1 MCCTELNVVIS
12 LKERLDGDLKDAMRN
27 KDSIRR
33 TVLRTIISEIRNAEI
48 AKQEAL
54 DDEGIMVVIT
64 KQAQQRRDSIEA
76 FKSASRSDLVEN
88 ESEELKIIS
97 GYLPEQ
103 LSEDEI
109 SVVITEVIS
118 QVEAKGFSDMGKV
131 MKEIMQRIR
140 GRADGKAISAIVTSR
155 LREM

>member
-1 MCCTELNVVIS
+1 MVIS

-109 SVVITEVIS
+109 EVVITEVIS
-118 QVEAKGFSDMGKV
+118 QVEAKGSSDMGKV
-131 MKEIMQRIR
+131 MKEIMQRVR
-140 GRADGKAISAIVTSR
+140 GRADGKMVSAIVTSR
-155 LREM
+155 LKEM

>member
-1 MCCTELNVVIS
+1 MAIS

-54 DDEGIMVVIT
+54 DDEGVLVVIT

-76 FKSASRSDLVEN
+76 FKIASRSDLVES
-88 ESEELKIIS
+88 ESAELKIIS

-109 SVVITEVIS
+109 EVVITEVIS
-118 QVEAKGFSDMGKV
+118 QVEAKGSSDMGKV
-131 MKEIMQRIR
+131 MKEIMQRVR
-140 GRADGKAISAIVTSR
+140 GRADGKMVSAIVTSR
-155 LREM
+155 LKEM

>member
-1 MCCTELNVVIS
+1 MAIS

-54 DDEGIMVVIT
+54 DDEGVLVVMT

-76 FKSASRSDLVEN
+76 FKSASRSDLVES
-88 ESEELKIIS
+88 ESAELKIIS

-103 LSEDEI
+103 LSVDEI
-109 SVVITEVIS
+109 EVVITEVIS
-118 QVEAKGFSDMGKV
+118 QVDAKGSSDMGKV
-131 MKEIMQRIR
+131 MKEIMQRVR
-140 GRADGKAISAIVTSR
+140 GRADGKMVSAIVTSR
-155 LREM
+155 LKEM

>member
-1 MCCTELNVVIS
+1 MAIS

-54 DDEGIMVVIT
+54 DDEGVLVVMT

-76 FKSASRSDLVEN
+76 FKAASRSDLVES
-88 ESEELKIIS
+88 ESAELKIIS
-97 GYLPEQ
+97 EYLPEQ

-109 SVVITEVIS
+109 EVVITEVIS
-118 QVEAKGFSDMGKV
+118 QVEAKGSSDMGKV
-131 MKEIMQRIR
+131 MKEIMQRVR
-140 GRADGKAISAIVTSR
+140 GRADGKMVSAIVTSR
-155 LREM
+155 LKEM

>member
-1 MCCTELNVVIS
+1 MAIS

-54 DDEGIMVVIT
+54 DDEGVLVVMT

-76 FKSASRSDLVEN
+76 FKSASRSDLVES
-88 ESEELKIIS
+88 ESAELKIIS

-109 SVVITEVIS
+109 EVVITEVIS
-118 QVEAKGFSDMGKV
+118 QVEAKGSSDMGKV
-131 MKEIMQRIR
+131 MKEVMQRVR
-140 GRADGKAISAIVTSR
+140 GRADGKMVSAIVTSR
-155 LREM
+155 LKEM

>member
-1 MCCTELNVVIS
+1 MAIS

-54 DDEGIMVVIT
+54 DDEGVLVVMT

-76 FKSASRSDLVEN
+76 FKSASRSDLVES
-88 ESEELKIIS
+88 ESAELKIIS

-109 SVVITEVIS
+109 EVVITEVIS
-118 QVEAKGFSDMGKV
+118 QVEAKGSSDMGKV
-131 MKEIMQRIR
+131 MKEVMQRGR
-140 GRADGKAISAIVTSR
+140 GRADGKMVSAIVTSR
-155 LREM
+155 LKEM

>member
-1 MCCTELNVVIS
+1 VAIS

-54 DDEGIMVVIT
+54 DDEGVLVVMT

-76 FKSASRSDLVEN
+76 FKAASRSDLVES
-88 ESEELKIIS
+88 ESAELKIIS

-109 SVVITEVIS
+109 EVVITEVIS
-118 QVEAKGFSDMGKV
+118 QVEAKGSSDMGKV
-131 MKEIMQRIR
+131 MKEIMQRVR
-140 GRADGKAISAIVTSR
+140 GRADGKMVSAIVTSR
-155 LREM
+155 LKEM

>member
-1 MCCTELNVVIS
+1 MAIS

-48 AKQEAL
+48 AEQEAL
-54 DDEGIMVVIT
+54 DDEGVLVVMT

-76 FKSASRSDLVEN
+76 FKSASRSDLVES
-88 ESEELKIIS
+88 ESAELKIIS

-109 SVVITEVIS
+109 EVVITEVIS
-118 QVEAKGFSDMGKV
+118 QVEAKGSSDMGKV
-131 MKEIMQRIR
+131 MKEIMQRVR
-140 GRADGKAISAIVTSR
+140 GRADGKMVSAIVTSR
-155 LREM
+155 LKEM

>member
-1 MCCTELNVVIS
+1 MVIS

>member
-1 MCCTELNVVIS
+1 MAIS

-54 DDEGIMVVIT
+54 NDEGVLVVMT

-76 FKSASRSDLVEN
+76 FKSASRSDLVE
-88 ESEELKIIS
+88 SEAAELKIIS

-109 SVVITEVIS
+109 EVVITEVIS
-118 QVEAKGFSDMGKV
+118 QVEAKGSSDMGKV
-131 MKEIMQRIR
+131 MKEIMQRVR
-140 GRADGKAISAIVTSR
+140 GRADGKMVSAIVTSR
-155 LREM
+155 LKEM

>member
-1 MCCTELNVVIS
+1 MAIS

-54 DDEGIMVVIT
+54 DDEGVLVVMT

-76 FKSASRSDLVEN
+76 FKAASRSDLVES
-88 ESEELKIIS
+88 ESAELKIIS

-109 SVVITEVIS
+109 EVVITEVIS
-118 QVEAKGFSDMGKV
+118 QVEAKGSSAMGKV
-131 MKEIMQRIR
+131 MKEIMQRVR
-140 GRADGKAISAIVTSR
+140 GRADGKMVSAIVTSR
-155 LREM
+155 LKEM

>member
-1 MCCTELNVVIS
+1 MAIS
-12 LKERLDGDLKDAMRN
+12 LKERLDGDLKYAMRN

-48 AKQEAL
+48 AKQKTL
-54 DDEGIMVVIT
+54 DDEGILVVMT

-88 ESEELKIIS
+88 ESAELKIIS
-97 GYLPEQ
+97 EYLPEQ

-109 SVVITEVIS
+109 SIVITEVIN
-118 QVEAKGFSDMGKV
+118 QVEAKGLSDMGKV

-140 GRADGKAISAIVTSR
+140 GRADGKVVSAIVTSR
-155 LREM
+155 LQEM

>member
-1 MCCTELNVVIS
+1 VVIS

-54 DDEGIMVVIT
+54 DDEGVLVVMT

-76 FKSASRSDLVEN
+76 FKAASRSDLVES
-88 ESEELKIIS
+88 ESAELKIIS

-109 SVVITEVIS
+109 EVVITEVIS
-118 QVEAKGFSDMGKV
+118 QVEAKGSSDMGKV
-131 MKEIMQRIR
+131 MKEIMQRVR
-140 GRADGKAISAIVTSR
+140 GRADGKMVSAIVTSR
-155 LREM
+155 LKEM

>member
-1 MCCTELNVVIS
+1 MTIS

-54 DDEGIMVVIT
+54 DDEGVLVVMT

-76 FKSASRSDLVEN
+76 FKSASRSDLVES
-88 ESEELKIIS
+88 ESAELKIIS

-109 SVVITEVIS
+109 EVVITEVIS
-118 QVEAKGFSDMGKV
+118 QVEAKGSSDMGKV
-131 MKEIMQRIR
+131 MKEVMQRVR
-140 GRADGKAISAIVTSR
+140 GRADGKMVSAIVTSR
-155 LREM
+155 LKEM

>member
-1 MCCTELNVVIS
+1 MELNVATS

-27 KDSIRR
+27 KDSVRR

-54 DDEGIMVVIT
+54 DDEGVLVVMT

-76 FKSASRSDLVEN
+76 FKSASRSDLVES
-88 ESEELKIIS
+88 ESAELKIIS

-109 SVVITEVIS
+109 EVVITEVIS

-140 GRADGKAISAIVTSR
+140 GRADGKMVSSIVTSR
-155 LREM
+155 LKEM

>member
-1 MCCTELNVVIS
+1 MAIS

-54 DDEGIMVVIT
+54 DDEGVLVVMT

-76 FKSASRSDLVEN
+76 FKSASRSDLVES
-88 ESEELKIIS
+88 ESAELKIIS

-109 SVVITEVIS
+109 EVVITEVIS

-131 MKEIMQRIR
+131 MKEIMQRVR
-140 GRADGKAISAIVTSR
+140 GRADGKMVSAIVTSR
-155 LREM
+155 LKEM

>member
-1 MCCTELNVVIS
+1 MAIS

-54 DDEGIMVVIT
+54 DDEGVLVVMT

-76 FKSASRSDLVEN
+76 FKIASRSDLVES
-88 ESEELKIIS
+88 ESAELKIIS

-109 SVVITEVIS
+109 EVVITEVIS
-118 QVEAKGFSDMGKV
+118 QVEAKGSSAMGKV
-131 MKEIMQRIR
+131 MKEIMQRVR
-140 GRADGKAISAIVTSR
+140 GRADGKMVSAIVTSR
-155 LREM
+155 LKEM

>member
-1 MCCTELNVVIS
+1 MAIS

-27 KDSIRR
+27 KDSVRR

-54 DDEGIMVVIT
+54 DDEGVLVVMT

-76 FKSASRSDLVEN
+76 FKTASRSDLVES
-88 ESEELKIIS
+88 ESAELKIIS

-109 SVVITEVIS
+109 EVVITEVIS

-140 GRADGKAISAIVTSR
+140 GRADGKMVSAIVTSR
-155 LREM
+155 LKDM

>member
-1 MCCTELNVVIS
+1 MAIS

-48 AKQEAL
+48 AEQEVL
-54 DDEGIMVVIT
+54 DDEGVLVVMT

-76 FKSASRSDLVEN
+76 FKSASRSDLVES
-88 ESEELKIIS
+88 ESAELKIIS

-109 SVVITEVIS
+109 EVVITEVIS
-118 QVEAKGFSDMGKV
+118 QVEAKGSSDMGKV
-131 MKEIMQRIR
+131 MKEVMQRVR
-140 GRADGKAISAIVTSR
+140 GRADGKMVSAIVTSR
-155 LREM
+155 LKEM

>member
-1 MCCTELNVVIS
+1 MTIS

-27 KDSIRR
+27 KDSVRR

-54 DDEGIMVVIT
+54 DDEGVLVVMT

-76 FKSASRSDLVEN
+76 FKSASRSDLVES
-88 ESEELKIIS
+88 ESAELKIIS

-109 SVVITEVIS
+109 EVVITEVIS

-140 GRADGKAISAIVTSR
+140 GRADGKMVSAIVTSR
-155 LREM
+155 LKEM

>member
-1 MCCTELNVVIS
+1 MAIS

-48 AKQEAL
+48 AEQEVL
-54 DDEGIMVVIT
+54 DDEGVLVVMT

-76 FKSASRSDLVEN
+76 FKAASRSDLVES
-88 ESEELKIIS
+88 ESAELKIIS

-109 SVVITEVIS
+109 EVVITEVIS
-118 QVEAKGFSDMGKV
+118 QVEAKGSSDMGKV
-131 MKEIMQRIR
+131 MKEIMQRVR
-140 GRADGKAISAIVTSR
+140 GRADGKMVSAIVTSR
-155 LREM
+155 LKEM

>member
-1 MCCTELNVVIS
+1 MAIS

-54 DDEGIMVVIT
+54 DDEGVLVVMT

-76 FKSASRSDLVEN
+76 FKIASRSDLVES
-88 ESEELKIIS
+88 ESAELKIIS

-109 SVVITEVIS
+109 EVVITEVIS
-118 QVEAKGFSDMGKV
+118 QVEAKGSSDMGKV
-131 MKEIMQRIR
+131 MKEIMQRVR
-140 GRADGKAISAIVTSR
+140 GRADGKMVSAIVTSR
-155 LREM
+155 LKEM

>member
-1 MCCTELNVVIS
+1 MVIS

-54 DDEGIMVVIT
+54 DDEGVLVVMT

-76 FKSASRSDLVEN
+76 FKAASRSDLVES
-88 ESEELKIIS
+88 ESAELKIIS

-109 SVVITEVIS
+109 EVVITEVIS
-118 QVEAKGFSDMGKV
+118 QVEAKGSSDMGKV
-131 MKEIMQRIR
+131 MKEVMQRVR
-140 GRADGKAISAIVTSR
+140 GRADGKMVSAIVTSR
-155 LREM
+155 LKEM

>member
-1 MCCTELNVVIS
+1 MVIS

-48 AKQEAL
+48 AEQEAL
-54 DDEGIMVVIT
+54 DDEGVLVVMT

-76 FKSASRSDLVEN
+76 FKSASRSDLVES
-88 ESEELKIIS
+88 ESAELKIIS

-109 SVVITEVIS
+109 EVVITEVIS
-118 QVEAKGFSDMGKV
+118 QVEAKGSSDMGKV
-131 MKEIMQRIR
+131 MKEVMQRVR
-140 GRADGKAISAIVTSR
+140 GRADGKMVSAIVTSR
-155 LREM
+155 LKEM

>member
-1 MCCTELNVVIS
+1 MVIS

-48 AKQEAL
+48 AEQEAL
-54 DDEGIMVVIT
+54 DDEGVLVVMT

-76 FKSASRSDLVEN
+76 FKAASRSDLVES
-88 ESEELKIIS
+88 ESAELKIIS

-109 SVVITEVIS
+109 EVVITEVIS
-118 QVEAKGFSDMGKV
+118 QVEAKGSSDMGKV
-131 MKEIMQRIR
+131 MKEIMQRVR
-140 GRADGKAISAIVTSR
+140 GRADGKMVSAIVTSR
-155 LREM
+155 LKEM

>member
-1 MCCTELNVVIS
+1 MVIS

-54 DDEGIMVVIT
+54 DDEGVLVVMT

-76 FKSASRSDLVEN
+76 FKAASRSDLVES
-88 ESEELKIIS
+88 ESAELKIIS

-109 SVVITEVIS
+109 EVVITEVIS
-118 QVEAKGFSDMGKV
+118 QVEAKGSSDMGKV
-131 MKEIMQRIR
+131 MKEIMQRVR
-140 GRADGKAISAIVTSR
+140 GRADGKMVSAIVTSR
-155 LREM
+155 LKEM

>member
-1 MCCTELNVVIS
+1 MVIS

-48 AKQEAL
+48 AEQEAL
-54 DDEGIMVVIT
+54 DDEGVLVVMT

-76 FKSASRSDLVEN
+76 FKSASRSDLVES
-88 ESEELKIIS
+88 ESAELKIIS

-109 SVVITEVIS
+109 EVVITEVIS
-118 QVEAKGFSDMGKV
+118 QVEAKGSSDMGKV
-131 MKEIMQRIR
+131 MKEIMQRVR
-140 GRADGKAISAIVTSR
+140 GRADGKMVSAIVTSR
-155 LREM
+155 LKEM

>member
-1 MCCTELNVVIS
+1 MAIS

-54 DDEGIMVVIT
+54 DDEGVLVVMT

-155 LREM
+155 LKEM

>member
-1 MCCTELNVVIS
+1 MELNVATS

-27 KDSIRR
+27 KDSVRR

-54 DDEGIMVVIT
+54 DDEGVLVVMT

-76 FKSASRSDLVEN
+76 FKSASRSDLVES
-88 ESEELKIIS
+88 ESAELKIIS

-109 SVVITEVIS
+109 EVVITEVIS

-140 GRADGKAISAIVTSR
+140 GRADGKMVSAIVTSR
-155 LREM
+155 LKEM

>member
-1 MCCTELNVVIS
+1 MAIS

-54 DDEGIMVVIT
+54 DDEGVLVVMT

-76 FKSASRSDLVEN
+76 FKSASRSDLVES
-88 ESEELKIIS
+88 ESAELKIIS

-109 SVVITEVIS
+109 EVVITEVIS
-118 QVEAKGFSDMGKV
+118 QVEAKGSSDMGNV
-131 MKEIMQRIR
+131 MKEIMQRVR
-140 GRADGKAISAIVTSR
+140 GRADGKMVSAIVTSR
-155 LREM
+155 LKEM

>member
-1 MCCTELNVVIS
+1 MAIS

-155 LREM
+155 LKEM

>member
-1 MCCTELNVVIS
+1 MATS

-27 KDSIRR
+27 KDSVRR

-54 DDEGIMVVIT
+54 DDEGVLVVMT

-76 FKSASRSDLVEN
+76 FKSASRSDLVES
-88 ESEELKIIS
+88 ESAELKIIS

-109 SVVITEVIS
+109 EVVITEVIS

-140 GRADGKAISAIVTSR
+140 GRADGKMVSSIVTSR
-155 LREM
+155 LKEM

>member
-1 MCCTELNVVIS
+1 MTIS

-27 KDSIRR
+27 KDSVRR

-54 DDEGIMVVIT
+54 DDEGVLVVMT

-76 FKSASRSDLVEN
+76 FRSASRSDLVES
-88 ESEELKIIS
+88 ESAELKIIS

-109 SVVITEVIS
+109 EVVITEVIS

-140 GRADGKAISAIVTSR
+140 GRADGKMVSAIVTSR
-155 LREM
+155 LKEM

>member
-1 MCCTELNVVIS
+1 MAIS
-12 LKERLDGDLKDAMRN
+12 LKERLDGDLKDAMRS

-54 DDEGIMVVIT
+54 DDEGVLVVMT

-76 FKSASRSDLVEN
+76 FKSASRSDLVES
-88 ESEELKIIS
+88 ESAELKIIS

-109 SVVITEVIS
+109 EVVITEVIS
-118 QVEAKGFSDMGKV
+118 QVEAKGSSDMGKV
-131 MKEIMQRIR
+131 MKEIMQRVR
-140 GRADGKAISAIVTSR
+140 GRADGKMVSAIVTSR
-155 LREM
+155 LKEM

>member
-1 MCCTELNVVIS
+1 MATS

-27 KDSIRR
+27 KDSVRR

-54 DDEGIMVVIT
+54 DDEGVLVVMT

-76 FKSASRSDLVEN
+76 FKSASRSDLVES
-88 ESEELKIIS
+88 ESAELKIIS

-109 SVVITEVIS
+109 EVVITQVIS

-140 GRADGKAISAIVTSR
+140 GRADGKMVSAIVTSR
-155 LREM
+155 LKEM

>member
-1 MCCTELNVVIS
+1 VAIS
-12 LKERLDGDLKDAMRN
+12 LKERLDGDLKDAMRS

-54 DDEGIMVVIT
+54 DDEGVLVVMT

-76 FKSASRSDLVEN
+76 FKAASRSDLVES
-88 ESEELKIIS
+88 ESAELKIIS

-109 SVVITEVIS
+109 EVVITEVIS
-118 QVEAKGFSDMGKV
+118 QVEAKGSSDMGKV

-140 GRADGKAISAIVTSR
+140 GRADGKMVSAIVTSR
-155 LREM
+155 LKEM

>member
-1 MCCTELNVVIS
+1 MAIS

-48 AKQEAL
+48 AKQEVL
-54 DDEGIMVVIT
+54 DDEGVLVVMT

-76 FKSASRSDLVEN
+76 FKSASRSDLVES
-88 ESEELKIIS
+88 ESAELKIIS

-109 SVVITEVIS
+109 EVVITEVIS

-140 GRADGKAISAIVTSR
+140 GRADGKMVSAIVTSR
-155 LREM
+155 LKEM